1 MRNTLLITLMLSL
14 SLVAGAATAATLKD
28 SLKTLQTYAEKE
40 EHTSSVKTQEVLKV
54 IDQSVTAIIE
64 GKEKAS
70 PEFMKALA
78 RAAVLTF
85 DADPS
90 EAAGELLLPLQ
101 KKNKKALEEA
111 IKSLPKKDADSLRE
125 SLKNAAREET
135 QGNG

>member
-1 MRNTLLITLMLSL
+1 MRNILLITLMLSL
-14 SLVAGAATAATLKD
+14 SLASMTEAATLKE
-28 SLKTLQTYAEKE
+28 SLKTLQTYAEKDD
-40 EHTSSVKTQEVLKV
+40 HTSAKTQEVLKV
-54 IDQSVTAIIE
+54 IDQSVTTIVE

-85 DADPS
+85 DSDPS

-111 IKSLPKKDADSLRE
+111 IRSLPKKDADSLRE
-125 SLKNAAREET
+125 SLKNAAREAT